1 MNYNNNFNFYIEELM
16 NHVYKQKLYKLAYK
30 SNVNTTNSNINYYYL
45 LIDSISKS
53 DILPDVDMEK
63 TIRNYIESTSENYF
77 MRKAMSIEKNHL
89 YPKLFDSNNNPKVDY
104 NYSNALI
111 TLWKGD
117 MDEFYIEEA
126 YNRFNKDSFLKFVK
140 DNLSSL
146 LNDISTYIDNKKEN
160 NKIVIECLDKDD
172 LLDKIKSM
180 ILDKSLE
187 FEWAEFLVDMN
198 SLRNEMLTF
207 AGDLNIYSEFDKLE
221 DNTKYC
227 LDNHCKY
234 NSHELFD
241 ILTNEKGF
249 LWIDGIGLVTK

>member
-16 NHVYKQKLYKLAYK
+16 NHIYKQKLYKLAYK

-45 LIDSISKS
+45 LINSISKS

-63 TIRNYIESTSENYF
+63 TIRNYIESSSENYF
-77 MRKAMSIEKNHL
+77 MRKAMSIEKNYL

-146 LNDISTYIDNKKEN
+146 LNDISIYIDNTKEN

-241 ILTNEKGF
+241 ILTNDKGF
-249 LWIDGIGLVTK
+249 IWIDGIGLVTK